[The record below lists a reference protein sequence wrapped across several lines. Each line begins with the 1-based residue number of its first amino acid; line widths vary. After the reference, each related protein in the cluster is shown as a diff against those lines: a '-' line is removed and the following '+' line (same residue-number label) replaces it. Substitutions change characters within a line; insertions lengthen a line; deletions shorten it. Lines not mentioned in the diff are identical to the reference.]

1 MSENFTYLT
10 GGLNVKHTP
19 EFKMHRPNGVPN
31 YVLLYTK
38 TSASFTIKDETTL
51 VESNSIVIIEPDS
64 PYSYHNA
71 SGQYI
76 DDWFHFECETFI
88 FDKSGLPCNTFI
100 PVVESTNINLLLQE
114 LIWEYNYAPEI
125 VRDQNLS
132 MLIQLIL
139 NNVYV
144 SYSVEPTKYAYSPFN
159 RKLKKLRLDI
169 QSSITLNYDPTEIA
183 ASMDISTSYFQ
194 HLYKQLFGIS
204 FRKDIIQIKIVH
216 AKHLMSTTKLSI
228 SQIANQC
235 GYATE
240 VHFYRQF
247 KKVTGMTPSTY
258 KKINKRNTSFLN

>member
-1 MSENFTYLT
+1 MSENFKYLT
-10 GGLNVKHTP
+10 GGLNVRHTP
-19 EFKMHRPNGVPN
+19 KFKMSRPAGVPN
-31 YVLLYTK
+31 YVLLHVK
-38 TSASFTIKDETTL
+38 TSASFTINDIISD

-64 PYSYHNA
+64 PYSYHNP

-76 DDWFHFECETFI
+76 DDWFHFDCDVSVFQKI
-88 FDKSGLPCNTFI
+88 GLPCNTFI
-100 PVVESTNINLLLQE
+100 PVTESTNINLLLQE
-114 LIWEYNYAPEI
+114 LIWEFSYTPGI

-144 SYSVEPTKYAYSPFN
+144 SYMTEPTKYAYSPFN

-169 QSSITLNYDPTEIA
+169 QSSISLNYEPNEIA
-183 ASMDISTSYFQ
+183 AKMGISTSYFQ
-194 HLYKQLFGIS
+194 YLYKQLFGIS

-216 AKHLMSTTKLSI
+216 AKHLMSTTRLSI
-228 SQIANQC
+228 NQIAYQC

-258 KKINKRNTSFLN
+258 KKINKINTSFLN